1 MGTTSR
7 PGSKPLAASLVAEDL
22 AIDDRTLTKR
32 VFLPARPKLE
42 QARAAVAGLTDVA
55 EAWETLAARG
65 VLSAEW
71 LSDANRLF
79 AEQETPPALQR
90 EAGTQPSYESVKE
103 YLRAGPRLA
112 DVPTSMEL
120 VISLAS
126 DIVGIESAEQVARE
140 TVRRL
145 APWGCPQPSKIA
157 WRQVDPSSWE
167 TQPGDFRHMPAAMA
181 VGHAFRPLEARM
193 PALIRARKY
202 EFGSVA
208 WRAAYSW
215 ECAMQ
220 WRVVTAQDSKI
231 SREALE
237 KSQDS
242 GYEPVPKSL
251 AKRPFRE
258 LANPFEPL
266 LSLWAAGYALDAITP
281 EVIVLAIAPA
291 TDSGRKRPSRASRST
306 TL

>member
-1 MGTTSR
+1 
-7 PGSKPLAASLVAEDL
+7 
-22 AIDDRTLTKR
+22 
-32 VFLPARPKLE
+32 
-42 QARAAVAGLTDVA
+42 
-55 EAWETLAARG
+55 
-65 VLSAEW
+65 
-71 LSDANRLF
+71 
-79 AEQETPPALQR
+79 
-90 EAGTQPSYESVKE
+90 
-103 YLRAGPRLA
+103 
-112 DVPTSMEL
+112 
-120 VISLAS
+120 
-126 DIVGIESAEQVARE
+126 
-140 TVRRL
+140 
-145 APWGCPQPSKIA
+145 
-157 WRQVDPSSWE
+157 
-167 TQPGDFRHMPAAMA
+167 
-181 VGHAFRPLEARM
+181 
-193 PALIRARKY
+193 
-202 EFGSVA
+202 
-208 WRAAYSW
+208 
-215 ECAMQ
+215 MQ